1 MSLDTFIVFDPCTNR
16 WFAACEAYLV
26 DTRKLS
32 DEEYDALFDR
42 PSPKTQEILNKHG
55 MTLDSCEYHK
65 IMECAEEVE
74 ETEITDMCGGN
85 TPIVPEETINEWIKV
100 GLLTET
106 KKVTAPEIVEIDLE
120 EFVNK
125 EVVITTNSD
134 VIREGRMTKAINS
147 IFPYELHNGDGK
159 YYICYNRE
167 GYNITHNAS
176 KSSNIKHIELK
187 KPQQPQ
193 QPQKPMTPLSDAT
206 IAKLGDALT
215 DDAIK
220 YLETDEEVIETL
232 VSVIGR
238 FLTDRMGQMD
248 DTLLNELSFI
258 IFDNF
263 DIVSNNK

>member
-1 MSLDTFIVFDPCTNR
+1 MSLDTFLVFHPDTNQ
-16 WFAACEAYLV
+16 WVPACDSYLV

-32 DEEYDALFDR
+32 DEEHNHLYNR
-42 PSPKTQEILNKHG
+42 SNTNTEEILNKYG

-65 IMECAEEVE
+65 IMEDAEKVE
-74 ETEITDMCGGN
+74 AT
-85 TPIVPEETINEWIKV
+85 
-100 GLLTET
+100 
-106 KKVTAPEIVEIDLE
+106 
-120 EFVNK
+120 
-125 EVVITTNSD
+125 
-134 VIREGRMTKAINS
+134 MT
-147 IFPYELHNGDGK
+147 
-159 YYICYNRE
+159 
-167 GYNITHNAS
+167 
-176 KSSNIKHIELK
+176 
-187 KPQQPQ
+187 Q
-193 QPQKPMTPLSDAT
+193 QPQKAMTQQLSADT
-206 IAKLGDALT
+206 IQKLADVLT